1 MATKKNEVVEIK
13 APEFI
18 EVPIRIVGD
27 SPLMVHNWTEK
38 EKKKMLDN
46 AMGLNKGKKKEPKD
60 PAYEYINS
68 FYWIEGKPK
77 EDTME
82 AFEEAIMNGAKFGVK
97 AISIKSAAVSAAYR
111 KGWSK
116 DKVSLRSEFWILS
129 GEDGL
134 LEIKGDSP
142 IMREDPVTVGISGS
156 DLRYR
161 GEFRNWYIDFIL
173 KYDKNGTYPID
184 ALINMINLGGFACG
198 IGEWRVEKGGDFG
211 MYHVESTDKKK

>member
-13 APEFI
+13 LPDFKEI
-18 EVPIRIVGD
+18 PLRIVGD
-27 SPLMVHNWTEK
+27 TPLMTHNWAEK

-46 AMGLNKGKKKEPKD
+46 AMGLSKGKKKDPKD
-60 PAYEYINS
+60 PAYEFINS
-68 FYWIEGKPK
+68 FYWIEGKPE

-82 AFEEAIMNGAKFGVK
+82 AFEKAVQNGAKFGIK
-97 AISIKSAAVSAAYR
+97 AISIKAAAVSAAYR

-116 DKVSLRSEFWILS
+116 DKVSLRSEFFILS
-129 GEDGL
+129 GDDGL
-134 LEIKGDSP
+134 LEIKGDAP
-142 IMREDPVTVGISGS
+142 VMREDPVTVGISGS

-161 GEFRNWYIDFIL
+161 GEFRNWYIDFVMR
-173 KYDKNGTYPID
+173 YDANGSYPLE

-211 MYHVESTDKKK
+211 MYHVVEI

>member
-1 MATKKNEVVEIK
+1 
-13 APEFI
+13 
-18 EVPIRIVGD
+18 
-27 SPLMVHNWTEK
+27 MVHNWTEK
-38 EKKKMLDN
+38 EKKKMLDT
-46 AMGLNKGKKKEPKD
+46 AMGLNKGQKKEPKD
-60 PAYEYINS
+60 PVYEYINS

-82 AFEEAIMNGAKFGVK
+82 AFEAAIMNGAKFGVK

-134 LEIKGDSP
+134 LEIKGDAP

-161 GEFRNWYIDFIL
+161 GEFRNWYIDFIM
-173 KYDKNGTYPID
+173 KYDKNGTYTID
-184 ALINMINLGGFACG
+184 KLINMINLGGFACG

-211 MYHVESTDKKK
+211 MYHVEPNYKKK

>member
-1 MATKKNEVVEIK
+1 
-13 APEFI
+13 
-18 EVPIRIVGD
+18 
-27 SPLMVHNWTEK
+27 
-38 EKKKMLDN
+38 MLDN

-60 PAYEYINS
+60 PAYEFINS
-68 FYWIEGKPK
+68 FYWISGKPE

-82 AFEEAIMNGAKFGVK
+82 AFNEAVANGAKFGIK

-134 LEIKGDSP
+134 LEIKGDAP

-211 MYHVESTDKKK
+211 MYHVEST